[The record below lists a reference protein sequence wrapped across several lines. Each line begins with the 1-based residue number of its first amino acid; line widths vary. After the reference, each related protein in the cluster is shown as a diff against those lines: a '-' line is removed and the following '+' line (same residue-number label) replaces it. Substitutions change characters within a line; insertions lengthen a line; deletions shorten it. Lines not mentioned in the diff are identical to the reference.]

1 MIAFTKKVDHLNTQI
16 EQQSKEQSKAL
27 EKYIQENSLLR
38 KEKEKLEEEVNH
50 LRNQILLCEK
60 RKNEKAEDI

>member
-38 KEKEKLEEEVNH
+38 KEKEKLEEEVNS
-50 LRNQILLCEK
+50 LRNQILLLEK
-60 RKNEKAEDI
+60 QKDEKGEDI

>member
-38 KEKEKLEEEVNH
+38 KEKEKLEEEVNS
-50 LRNQILLCEK
+50 LRNQILLLEK
-60 RKNEKAEDI
+60 RKDEKAEDI